1 MATHLCRNSSAGIM
15 AQRRMSKLL
24 CRNFGRTFAAEILSP
39 VNYGNNTVPKFTY
52 GKNYGK
58 TPAAKIPLP
67 VNYGNSPVPKFAH
80 VGNYGKTSAAIIQN
94 VDVSTAF
101 LRTQYAQGFS
111 QRKRSAFIQSL
122 SAEFRHRF
130 CHLPHILA
138 FGILALVLT
147 KFVREL

>member
-1 MATHLCRNSSAGIM
+1 MATHLCRNTSARIM
-15 AQRRMSKLL
+15 AQPQMPKLT
-24 CRNFGRTFAAEILSP
+24 CRNYDRTFAAEIHSP
-39 VNYGNNTVPKFTY
+39 VNYGNNTVPKFTH

-80 VGNYGKTSAAIIQN
+80 GGNYGKTSAAIIQN
-94 VDVSTAF
+94 MDVSAAF
-101 LRTQYAQGFS
+101 LRTNHAQSFS
-111 QRKRSAFIQSL
+111 RHKRSKHIQPL
-122 SAEFRHRF
+122 SVEFRHCF

-147 KFVREL
+147 KFVYEL